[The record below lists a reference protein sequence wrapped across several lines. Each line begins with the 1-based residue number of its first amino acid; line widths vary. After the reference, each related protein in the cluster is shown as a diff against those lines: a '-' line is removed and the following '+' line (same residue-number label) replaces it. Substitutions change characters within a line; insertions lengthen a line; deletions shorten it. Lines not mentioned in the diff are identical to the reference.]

1 MQSLQVL
8 LAVVIVA
15 LVSAQVAIKGP
26 NGSVVETLDVSKY
39 LGLWYQMYADAIV
52 YNTFEKDSYC
62 ATALYGDNGDGTIS
76 VHNYAKTGSANTNGT
91 DYVIDGYAYQYDSSY
106 QGKLKVHFDSDDAAP
121 FDAPYWVL
129 ELGPVNEDARDVS
142 VFNEKYDA
150 TVLAELTTL
159 GFTGVKKP
167 IATYQGPTFIKLAQW
182 ASTRPDLYPPK
193 LIERLQKLQ
202 DKVLVH
208 YSIKHVETTLQ
219 DAFGQNWRDLI
230 EFDPLPIGSGCVAQ
244 ELNI

>member
-8 LAVVIVA
+8 LSVIIVA
-15 LVSAQVAIKGP
+15 IVSAQVAIKGP

-76 VHNYAKTGSANTNGT
+76 VHNYAKTGSASTNGT
-91 DYVIDGYAYQYDSSY
+91 DYTIDGYAYQYDSSY

-129 ELGPVNEDARDVS
+129 ELGPVNEYGLYDYAIVSDNINYFLFVLARDVA

-167 IATYQGPTFIKLAQW
+167 IATYQGTDCVYESTTRKAQI
-182 ASTRPDLYPPK
+182 AANAIIEQKFKSTL
-193 LIERLQKLQ
+193 
-202 DKVLVH
+202 
-208 YSIKHVETTLQ
+208 
-219 DAFGQNWRDLI
+219 
-230 EFDPLPIGSGCVAQ
+230 
-244 ELNI
+244 